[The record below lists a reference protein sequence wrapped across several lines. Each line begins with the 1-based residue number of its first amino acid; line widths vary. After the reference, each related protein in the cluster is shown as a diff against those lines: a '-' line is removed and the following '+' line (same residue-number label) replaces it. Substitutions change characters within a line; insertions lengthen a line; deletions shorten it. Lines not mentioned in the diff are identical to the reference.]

1 MNSLEYK
8 FRYEKCYYKGGSEII
23 GNVTGGLVGESS
35 AEKEAKRQ
43 KKEAE
48 EGSRQLKEQQANEE
62 KFNKEV
68 TQDTETITNQQ
79 GAKLNG
85 KPVTEV
91 DFSQALAGYKDET
104 DEDKLRKAFRR
115 R

>member
-1 MNSLEYK
+1 MESLEYK
-8 FRYEKCYYKGGSEII
+8 FRYEKCHYKGGSEII
-23 GNVTGGLVGESS
+23 GNVTGGLIGETS
-35 AEKEAKRQ
+35 AEKETKRQ
-43 KKEAE
+43 KEEAE
-48 EGSRQLKEQQANEE
+48 RRANELKQQQE
-62 KFNKEV
+62 NEDKFNKEV
-68 TQDTETITNQQ
+68 TRDTETITNQQ

-91 DFSQALAGYKDET
+91 DFSQSLAGYKEET

>member
-1 MNSLEYK
+1 MDSLEHK
-8 FRYEKCYYKGGSEII
+8 FRYEKCHYKGGSEII
-23 GNVTGGLVGESS
+23 GNATGGLIGETS

-43 KKEAE
+43 KEEAE
-48 EGSRQLKEQQANEE
+48 RRAREMKEQQANED

-79 GAKLNG
+79 GNKTG
-85 KPVTEV
+85 KPTTTV
-91 DFSQALAGYKDET
+91 DFSQSLAGYKEET